1 MSVRVLT
8 WVWDHSA
15 SQGTD
20 RLVLLA
26 LADSADDSGSCW
38 PSMLTISRKAK
49 VSERTARRAIRT
61 LEDAGEVRSV
71 RGGGMTSN
79 RYRIMLDPRVQ
90 VVPDNPGQSDPPVN
104 VTPGTDD
111 RGGQSDPATK
121 TGKGT
126 QTSPVN
132 VTGADTGD
140 RGTVNRASKNKNSP
154 PTEEAPKVS
163 TDPRFV
169 EFWDACPKK
178 VGKADAFRRYQLTI
192 RSGVS
197 SAQVLEGIR
206 RYALSVRDT
215 DPKFIAHP
223 ATWLHQGRWD
233 DETTAGKQAD
243 RPPGW
248 QFG

>member
-38 PSMLTISRKAK
+38 PSMLTLARKAR
-49 VSERTARRAIRT
+49 VSERTVRRSVRT
-61 LEDAGEVRSV
+61 LEQMGEVSSV
-71 RGGGMTSN
+71 MGGGTGSN
-79 RYRIMLDPRVQ
+79 RYRILLDPRVETPVRMTAPVNGTPGQ
-90 VVPDNPGQSDPPVN
+90 DDRPGQSDPGVKQGKNGRITPVN
-104 VTPGTDD
+104 L
-111 RGGQSDPATK
+111 
-121 TGKGT
+121 
-126 QTSPVN
+126 
-132 VTGADTGD
+132 TGADTGD

-154 PTEEAPKVS
+154 STEQAPKGS

-178 VGKADAFRRYQLTI
+178 VGKADAFRRYQLTL

-233 DETTAGKQAD
+233 DETVAGKPAE